1 MSIPVLGGRP
11 EEQFKLAIG
20 FLMGSVIAVP
30 VNVLLLTN
38 WQYSSPFS
46 YLLIAIFLG
55 AIVFHKRAFVLG
67 TSASILLISLP
78 QVLAAM
84 LPTPMTNWHLS
95 AAILWLLAL
104 AILGCLYL
112 MREAETRTNADID
125 VYWLFRSQK

>member
-1 MSIPVLGGRP
+1 MSIAVLGGRP

-30 VNVLLLTN
+30 VNILLLTN
-38 WQYSSPFS
+38 WQYSPLFS
-46 YLLIAIFLG
+46 YILIAIFLSG
-55 AIVFHKRAFVLG
+55 IVFHNRAFVLG
-67 TSASILLISLP
+67 ASSSILFISLP

-84 LPTPMTNWHLS
+84 LPTSMTNWHLS

>member
-1 MSIPVLGGRP
+1 MSIAVLGGRP

-38 WQYSSPFS
+38 WQYSSLVS
-46 YLLIAIFLG
+46 YLLIGIFLSG
-55 AIVFHKRAFVLG
+55 IVFHNRAFVLG
-67 TSASILLISLP
+67 ASSSILLISLP

-84 LPTPMTNWHLS
+84 LPNSMTNWYLS

-104 AILGCLYL
+104 TILGCLYL

-125 VYWLFRSQK
+125 VYWLFRPQK